1 MRPKK
6 TNKPVWR
13 IAKKIC
19 EALGSPGN
27 PHAGRTYGYELKE
40 IGTDMRALYSAE
52 IVNKM
57 KELNLIDDNS
67 VPMLSLVTNDPFF
80 GIDHDLSFLDP
91 YIDHR
96 PTWDEFYMAQAQ
108 LYAVRSTCGRL
119 NVGAVLVQNNRMV
132 AEGYNGSIT
141 DHPHCDDDN
150 HLMYENGCKRTIHAE
165 MNIITMCARD
175 GISTKGGTIYVT
187 HQPCPDCTKHL
198 NQAGI
203 KEIVY
208 LYPYKHRYENN
219 FHEGMIIRQYTGK
232 ELEFTWEN
240 KKEEVLI

>member
-6 TNKPVWR
+6 TNTPIWR
-13 IAKKIC
+13 TVKKIC
-19 EALGSPGN
+19 EALGSPAN
-27 PHAGRTYGYELKE
+27 PYGGQAYGYE
-40 IGTDMRALYSAE
+40 IVDIQTGMRALYSVE
-52 IVNKM
+52 VINKM
-57 KELNLIDDNS
+57 IELNLIEYNQS
-67 VPMLSLVTNDPFF
+67 TMLSLVTENPFR
-80 GIDHDLSFLDP
+80 DVEHDLSFLDP

-108 LYAVRSTCGRL
+108 LYATRSTCGRL

-141 DHPHCDDDN
+141 DHPHCDEDN

-203 KEIVY
+203 KEIVF
-208 LYPYKHRYENN
+208 LYPYKHRYDNN
-219 FHEGMIIRQYTGK
+219 FHEGMIIRQYVGK
-232 ELEFTWEN
+232 ELEFTWGE
-240 KKEEVLI
+240 KKEEEIV